1 MDLDIELVY
10 YQLFSKEVHYGEIE
24 NAKHFYNLG
33 KECSSKQLCA
43 ISIKENNKVFLQE
56 LEETVIPKGYEYLDF
71 WLRGLISSYVKRKSL
86 QNGDT
91 PYYFEYYDSW
101 LKNTRL
107 LLNGK
112 YPVIEKWC
120 DEYENLIRKSLQLQK
135 INGSMVYNNNDRI
148 FIVHGHDNGAKE
160 AVARFFENQGLHP
173 IILHEQVDESQTI
186 IEKIENNID
195 VGYAIILYTPCDLGK
210 ENRIDA
216 EYKPRARQNVLF
228 EHGYLIGKL
237 GRKKVCALIKG
248 DIETP
253 SDISGMI
260 YKTMDDKGYWK
271 IEIAKEM
278 KAMGYNID
286 MNKIK

>member
-112 YPVIEKWC
+112 YPLIEKWC